1 MQSHFDLMQFRTEVI
16 DFAAQTPAIEPV
28 AITPVHPIHLTG
40 NPFDF
45 AAQTPIPAIT
55 AQLPADVREHPIEA
69 IDAPIQ
75 PASSLET

>member
-1 MQSHFDLMQFRTEVI
+1 MQPHFDLMQFRAEAI
-16 DFAAQTPAIEPV
+16 DFAAQAPTIEPAV
-28 AITPVHPIHLTG
+28 ITPIYPTHLAG

-55 AQLPADVREHPIEA
+55 AQLPADVLEHPIET

-75 PASSLET
+75 PASSR